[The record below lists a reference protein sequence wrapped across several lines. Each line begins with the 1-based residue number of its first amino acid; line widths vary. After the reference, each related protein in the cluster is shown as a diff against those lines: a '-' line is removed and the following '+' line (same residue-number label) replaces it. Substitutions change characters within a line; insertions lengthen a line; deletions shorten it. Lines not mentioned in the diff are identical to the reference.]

1 MGYLLVS
8 LHDPPI
14 VVQITYIFVS
24 KQIRLGTRSV
34 VPLMGM
40 IYEWTLS
47 EGLAEALRK
56 WANSCHGLVRST
68 LFVFPLLNCP
78 SLGPMFVP
86 YHCGK
91 LEETEVG
98 VELFFIG
105 LKMKLC
111 KC

>member
-40 IYEWTLS
+40 ICEWTLS
-47 EGLAEALRK
+47 EGLTEALRK
-56 WANSCHGLVRST
+56 WAYSCHGLVRST
-68 LFVFPLLNCP
+68 LFVFPLLNLSKFRPLVCP
-78 SLGPMFVP
+78 ISLR
-86 YHCGK
+86 K
-91 LEETEVG
+91 
-98 VELFFIG
+98 IG
-105 LKMKLC
+105 RN
-111 KC
+111 